1 MLMIKRGKKQ
11 SELKLAGLYVVA
23 VILATQFVYLI
34 CMYSTV
40 MELGANK
47 DGYYNSEMLI
57 AQTKKFS

>member
-1 MLMIKRGKKQ
+1 M
-11 SELKLAGLYVVA
+11 
-23 VILATQFVYLI
+23 ILATRFVFLI